1 MPRNPNPPMS
11 PRDREKYEMPKKVVK
26 PKPKATS
33 PAIKGSPRVMPK
45 PSGQPQRKLSGAVVQ
60 KPAKKRKSP
69 FMTYE
74 KPVKIRK
81 TK

>member
-11 PRDREKYEMPKKVVK
+11 PRDKEKYEMPKKVVK
-26 PKPKATS
+26 PAKAAG
-33 PAIKGSPRVMPK
+33 PAIKGTPRVMPK
-45 PSGQPQRKLSGAVVQ
+45 PSKFPQRKLAGPVVQ

-69 FMTYE
+69 FMVYE